1 MHVLLKTVQ
10 LDLMDLL
17 IEDYRPRILLCHTI
31 FRSVAAPFNPYQ
43 FLRCNVILK
52 VARQIKLEDTI
63 E

>member
-43 FLRCNVILK
+43 FLCCNVRWL
-52 VARQIKLEDTI
+52 AGSWMLEL
-63 E
+63 EQF